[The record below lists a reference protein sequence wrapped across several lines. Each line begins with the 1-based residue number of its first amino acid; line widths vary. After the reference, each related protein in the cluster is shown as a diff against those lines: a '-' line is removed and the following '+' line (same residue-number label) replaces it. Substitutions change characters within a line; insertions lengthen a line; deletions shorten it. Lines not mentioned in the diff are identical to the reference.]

1 MAEDARAAGLVPQ
14 LGNILDK
21 LPKRLQPRVKAA
33 LHDVIHAET
42 RSQARE
48 AVTRFATEYGPKYPK
63 AVTTPEKDAD
73 VLLTFFDFPAEHWKT
88 DGQSVAGRTRPALH
102 TDPNRVAVRSSA
114 RCRFKRPARKDHM
127 AKVTLRT
134 SDQRLQ
140 AGKALRG
147 KCPRLSHGK
156 VVLGQGDKRDVVALI
171 KASNEDRLE
180 IKEARRSVL
189 EPYTGTP
196 RVAHNGQRVVVGQR
210 LMQSA
215 SDIFLG
221 WARGPAGRAFYVR
234 QLRDMKVA
242 PAVESQTPQLMRA
255 YATLCGLVLARAHD
269 KAGDAAMIA
278 GYLGKSDQFDE
289 AIGDYAVA
297 YADQV
302 ERDYAT
308 FVRAVRTGRLKSDV
322 SPSPLESALR

>member
-1 MAEDARAAGLVPQ
+1 TRAAVTATRRPLLLDRPHRDSELPPPLHARDDRRAAGRDEGTDHARGWLPGERRELDDRAPGPEASEYGPARCRRGRRGPRLLSGGARHVAEDARAAGLVPQ

-21 LPKRLQPRVKAA
+21 LPKRLQPHVKAA

-42 RSQARE
+42 RGQARE
-48 AVTRFATEYGPKYPK
+48 AVTQFATEYGPKYPK

-140 AGKALRG
+140 AGKSLRG

-156 VVLGQGDKRDVVALI
+156 VGLGQGDKRDVVALI

-180 IKEARRSVL
+180 I
-189 EPYTGTP
+189 
-196 RVAHNGQRVVVGQR
+196 
-210 LMQSA
+210 
-215 SDIFLG
+215 
-221 WARGPAGRAFYVR
+221 
-234 QLRDMKVA
+234 
-242 PAVESQTPQLMRA
+242 
-255 YATLCGLVLARAHD
+255 
-269 KAGDAAMIA
+269 
-278 GYLGKSDQFDE
+278 
-289 AIGDYAVA
+289 
-297 YADQV
+297 
-302 ERDYAT
+302 
-308 FVRAVRTGRLKSDV
+308 RAVRTGRLKSDV
-322 SPSPLESALR
+322 SPSPLETALR